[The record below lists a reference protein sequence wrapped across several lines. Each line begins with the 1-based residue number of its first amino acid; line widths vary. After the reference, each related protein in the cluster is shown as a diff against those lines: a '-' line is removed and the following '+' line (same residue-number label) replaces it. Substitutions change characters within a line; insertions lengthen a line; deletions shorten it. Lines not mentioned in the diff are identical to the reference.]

1 MSRNGK
7 HLGNVGG
14 FRVPGK
20 KVVPTSG
27 VRQAFD
33 VGVKRLSAPFWM
45 REGRGAAFL
54 SGPPSVFP
62 SSSCSSLLVLM
73 RCGEPPWNGRGNAA
87 THHERR
93 PQKSDLRKFQC
104 YKVTDVC
111 NGPLCS

>member
-73 RCGEPPWNGRGNAA
+73 RCGEHPWLGCRNAD
-87 THHERR
+87 TLHDRR
-93 PQKSDLRKFQC
+93 AQDIDLRLF
-104 YKVTDVC
+104 
-111 NGPLCS
+111 